1 MSDPTLEPI
10 AIIGIGC
17 RLPGGSNS
25 AASYWKMM
33 LDGVDAVKEIT
44 QDRWDHRAY
53 YDPEQGK
60 PGKTYSKWAGMV
72 EGIDQFDPAFFGI
85 TDREACHMDPQQRML
100 LEVSWQAL
108 EDAGQQLDLASGDET
123 GVFVGISISDY
134 ASLQTSDAGRGTV
147 DAYSATGGSLSIA
160 ANRISYVL
168 NLQGPSVAVDTAC
181 SSSLVAVHLACRA
194 LWNKECRRAIAAGV
208 NCLISPHLFI
218 AFSSMGMLAADGRCK
233 AFDASANGF
242 VRGEG
247 AGAVCLKPLSAALQD
262 GDQIYAVIRSTA
274 VNQDGRTAGMTVPS
288 RSSQQALVTEAC
300 RLAGISPHDIQY
312 VEAHGTGTAVGDP
325 IETGA
330 LGTALGTG
338 RQPGEECLIG
348 SVKTNIGHLESGAGI
363 AGLIKVAL
371 CLKHGVVP
379 PNLHFK
385 TPNPA
390 IDFTGMCLKVPTVAT
405 PLKRDAAHRLLACIN
420 SFGFGG
426 TNAHAVLEA
435 APQPT
440 ATAAL
445 PVSAKDSETDLL
457 LPLSSR
463 GGDSALEAEARA
475 FVSYLENSDASIPL
489 NDICAAAARRRTHWD
504 QRLAIVGR
512 SRADLCKSL
521 TAFLNGE
528 AAPGLSNGQPVKN
541 ARLVFVFSGQGPQW
555 WAMGRELLA
564 TEPVF
569 RQTIQNCHD
578 AMLKL
583 GGWSLLDELQRDEAS
598 SRMNETE
605 FAQPAIFAIQIALA
619 ALWQSW
625 GLRPQAVVGHSVGE
639 VAAAYVAG
647 VLDLPAAIRV
657 IYHRGRC
664 MEHAP
669 ERGKMIAAALT
680 KEEAEARIAKYQGRV
695 SLAAVNGP
703 KMVSIAGD
711 ADAVEEIFRELEQLQ
726 MFVRQVPVNYA
737 FHSAHMDPVQAELA
751 VSLQGLQPQAAQL
764 PLYSTV
770 TGQHAEGE
778 IFHADY
784 WWQNVRQTVLFAP
797 AIEALIAAGYTH
809 FLEISPHPVLSNS
822 MTECLAKAQASGLV
836 LPSLRRHQPERATL
850 LGSLGALHVHGH
862 AISWQ
867 SLYPHLSAA
876 VRLPPHSWQHARYWH
891 EPASSLRLRC
901 FPQTNP
907 LLKLPLAGIHPAWD
921 SPLDKR
927 QHHWLRDHR
936 VGQHMVFPGA
946 GYIEMALAASGE
958 LFKNKPFVI
967 EELDILR
974 GCIIPA
980 GDEQPTMQIVTQPDD
995 SIFVIQSTLTS
1006 DPPNWM
1012 PHVTG
1017 RMRTE
1022 SEPTRPAPF
1031 DLAAIQARCT
1041 LHFDSAQFY
1050 QTAANI
1056 ELNYGPLFQ
1065 GIQQC
1070 WSNDDEAL
1078 ARVEAPPAVQQE
1090 MDHFT
1095 VHPALLDACIQSTI
1109 AIPGDGL
1116 YLPARMGRIRIY
1128 SKPGAKV
1135 WAYARKTEFIPKKIT
1150 VGNLF
1155 ILDDAGNLLMEI
1167 TDFQCKF
1174 TEMRALPGSGAQA
1187 DWLYTPQWQLKPL
1200 LAASPQVQS
1209 ANHLPDNAHLAAK
1222 LSASA
1227 AEFSAH
1233 LGLNQR
1239 LAKWE
1244 SQLHQLCQ
1252 AYILAALKKIGWR
1265 PKLNEIITLTA
1276 LQKRLKVP
1284 AKHER
1289 LLRRLLTLLEQNG
1302 PLQAVPAD
1310 EKTWRA
1316 VSLPAA
1322 VNVTKLWREIV
1333 FDFPSFHPELI
1344 LLNRCASALA
1354 EVLRGTADASRLIS
1368 TNMLEHFQADSVLTR
1383 VYNRIVG
1390 ETVATALAQLPEGRS
1405 TRILEIGAG
1414 TGGVTA
1420 SVLPFIPATAVEY
1433 RCTDTTDRYFD
1444 QAQQKFSD
1452 YTCLNYQV
1460 LDLNLPLEDQDFA
1473 SERFDIVILSNALS
1487 QTQDVQQSLTRTRQL
1502 LAPGGLL
1509 IVLETDRP
1517 SAWHDLVLGL
1527 EERWWQ
1533 FQDTSL
1539 RAEHPLLPAADWR
1552 KLLQATGFADIE
1564 VASDPAQ
1571 NIATGQIVLLA
1582 RGPAANLLT
1591 PEAAPAETAE
1601 PGSWLIFADA
1611 GGLADQAAQLL
1622 RQRGETCL
1630 MVRPADTFAR
1640 RSADEA
1646 TLRPT
1651 VAEDYVQLL
1660 SAEHR
1665 LEGLRGIVHLWSLDA
1680 PARSEVSTAALA
1692 AAQTFVTHSPLYLV
1706 QALHGAQLHNGPQTW
1721 FVTRGSQPVG
1731 AHLTDLSVAQAPL
1744 NGLVR
1749 VFMSEQPDL
1758 HCHSL
1763 DLDPAPTARDA
1774 QTLIQ
1779 ELLHADAEDEIA
1791 HRGEARYVLRLAHGS
1806 LDSLVLSAQNT
1817 LKADQCFRLESAKP
1831 GSLDKLVFRAKQRQA
1846 PAPGEVE
1853 IEVCAAALNFRDV
1866 MKALG
1871 IYPAEAADAMMLGD
1885 ECAGRIV
1892 RVGEGVTQFKIG
1904 DEVMALAAGSFS
1916 SYVTTVA
1923 YAVLPKPAHLTMEEA
1938 ATMMVAYLTA
1948 SYALSHQGRMQKGE
1962 RVLIHAATGGVG
1974 QAAVRLAQAKGAE
1987 VFATAGSDEKRGFLK
2002 QIGVPH
2008 VLDSRTVA
2016 FAEEIMRITQ
2026 GEGIDM
2032 VLNSLA
2038 GEAIHQS
2045 LSILRQ
2051 YGRFLEIGKR
2061 DIYGNTK
2068 VGLFAF
2074 RKNLSYHA
2082 IDLGHAIDPK
2092 NSSGIM
2098 QMLKKLFLSRKLPP
2112 LPYRSFPLSE
2122 AGHAFRYIT
2131 QARQI
2136 GKVVLTVENAQI
2148 KLTAEAPAGQLQLD
2162 PQATYLV
2169 AGGLGGFGLAMSQWL
2184 VAQGARHIVLTGR
2197 SGLSTDEGREG
2208 VAAMQAA
2215 GAAVTV
2221 MKSDVSD
2228 PASVTT
2234 LLEDIKA
2241 NHPPLRGVFHVAMV
2255 LDDGLINQLNAE
2267 RFEKVTAPKMN
2278 GAWNLHLQ
2286 TQDLPLDHFVMF
2298 SSVSSLVGSPGQGNY
2313 AAANAFLDALA
2324 HQRRLQGLPALTI
2337 NWGVMAGVGYVA
2349 RHKKL
2354 EEHFARIGWSGLTP
2368 AETLPILGRLMQQPA
2383 ICQMMVSRIDWAK
2396 WAAVTHRLTSTPRYA
2411 LLTTEDA
2418 LKQTASSGTNWLRD
2432 TVLAA
2437 KAEDQFPILETFLR
2451 EQVAKVLRTSPAK
2464 IDPRRP
2470 LNEIG
2475 LDSLMAVELIHQ
2487 IESLTGIA
2495 IPTGQLMG
2503 GAPTVNKLSEILLN
2517 ILTGGKAESATVATA
2532 QEAVAAEGEF
2542 VQDADL
2548 ARWEISF
2555 ATGEVPLS
2563 QIQQPQHIFLT
2574 GALEFLG
2581 AYLLRDLL
2589 QQTHATLHCLLT
2601 AADGAT
2607 ASQQIEAHLARYDC
2621 WDESFRARLVPVLG
2635 DLAQPLLGL
2644 DPANFAE
2651 LAATVDVIYHTAFH
2665 VNHILPYA
2673 QLKQVN
2679 VNGSVEILRL
2689 AAQTKLKP
2697 VNYLSSISILGAGHS
2712 SADQALQ
2719 EDDPLADHT
2728 MLVMGYSQSR
2738 WVAERLFVQARAH
2751 GLPVHVYR
2759 PGLLVGDDRTGIC
2772 PTDNATWLLLKT
2784 CISIGS
2790 GPDSPN
2796 NSFLTP
2802 VDFVAAA
2809 MTRLSLN
2816 LTGTG
2821 RNYHLINPTAPSFR
2835 ELLELTQACGYPM
2848 QILPESDWES
2858 ALLGGSLNLQQ
2869 SPIAAYQ
2876 MFLPR
2881 QVLTHFIQKQSA
2893 DFCRNTLQDLHGT
2906 GIACAPLDQA
2916 RMQLYLQSLTQSGF
2930 LPPATV

>member
-1 MSDPTLEPI
+1 
-10 AIIGIGC
+10 
-17 RLPGGSNS
+17 
-25 AASYWKMM
+25 M

-53 YDPEQGK
+53 YDPEQEK

-72 EGIDQFDPAFFGI
+72 EGVDQFDPAFFGI
-85 TDREACHMDPQQRML
+85 TDREACHMDPQQRLL

-108 EDAGQQLDLASGDET
+108 EDAGQQLDLTRGDDT
-123 GVFVGISISDY
+123 GVFVGISTSDY
-134 ASLQTSDAGRGTV
+134 ANIQASDAGRGTV
-147 DAYSATGGSLSIA
+147 DAYSATGGSSSIA

-194 LWNKECRRAIAAGV
+194 LWNKECHRAIAAGV
-208 NCLISPHLFI
+208 NCLFSPHLFV
-218 AFSSMGMLAADGRCK
+218 AFSTMGMLSPEGRCK

-247 AGAVCLKPLSAALQD
+247 AGAVCLKPLSAALRD

-274 VNQDGRTAGMTVPS
+274 VNQDGRTTGMTVPS
-288 RSSQQALVTEAC
+288 RTSQQALVAEAC
-300 RLAGISPHDIQY
+300 RLAQISPHDIQY

-330 LGTALGTG
+330 LGNALGTG

-348 SVKTNIGHLESGAGI
+348 SVKTNIGHLEAGAGI
-363 AGLIKVAL
+363 AGIIKVAL

-385 TPNPA
+385 NPNPA
-390 IDFTGMCLKVPTVAT
+390 IDFTGMCLKVPTEAT
-405 PLKRDAAHRLLACIN
+405 PLKQDASHRLLACIN

-435 APQPT
+435 VPQPI
-440 ATAAL
+440 APAPL
-445 PVSAKDSETDLL
+445 PAEPAIDGETDLL

-475 FVSYLENSDASIPL
+475 FVSYLENSAPSISL

-504 QRLAIVGR
+504 QRLAVVGR
-512 SRADLCKSL
+512 SRADLSKSL

-528 AAPGLSNGQPVKN
+528 AAPGLSSGQPVKN

-569 RQTIQNCHD
+569 RQTIQDCHD

-583 GGWSLLDELQRDEAS
+583 GGWALLDELQRDEAS

-625 GLRPQAVVGHSVGE
+625 GVRPQVVVGHSVGE

-680 KEEAEARIAKYQGRV
+680 REETEARIAKYQGRV

-711 ADAVEEIFRELEQLQ
+711 ADAVDEIFYELEQLQ

-737 FHSAHMDPVQAELA
+737 FHSVHMDPVQTELA
-751 VSLQGLQPQAAQL
+751 AALQGLQPQAAKL

-770 TGQHAEGE
+770 TGQHAEGAL
-778 IFHADY
+778 FHADY

-797 AIEALIAAGYTH
+797 AIQALIAAGYTH

-822 MTECLAKAQASGLV
+822 MSESLANAQASGLV

-862 AISWQ
+862 AVAWQ
-867 SLYPHLSAA
+867 SLYPHLNAA

-891 EPASSLRLRC
+891 EPAASLRLRC
-901 FPQTNP
+901 FPQLNP

-967 EELDILR
+967 EELDIQR

-980 GDEQPTMQIVTQPDD
+980 GDEQPTMQIVTQPED
-995 SIFVIQSTLTS
+995 STFVIQSTLTS
-1006 DPPNWM
+1006 DPPNWI

-1022 SEPTRPAPF
+1022 QEPTRPAPF
-1031 DLAAIQARCT
+1031 DLAAIKARCP
-1041 LHFDSAQFY
+1041 LHSDSADFY
-1050 QTAANI
+1050 KTAARI

-1065 GIQQC
+1065 GVQET
-1070 WSNDDEAL
+1070 WANGEEAL
-1078 ARVEAPPAVQQE
+1078 ARVEVPPAIEKE
-1090 MDHFT
+1090 MDRFT

-1135 WAYARKTEFIPKKIT
+1135 WAYVHKTEYIPKKIT
-1150 VGNLF
+1150 VGNLY
-1155 ILDDAGNLLMEI
+1155 ILDDAGNRLMEI
-1167 TDFQCKF
+1167 TGFQCKF
-1174 TEMRALPGSGAQA
+1174 TEMKALPGSGTQA
-1187 DWLYTPQWQLKPL
+1187 DWLYTPQWHLKPL
-1200 LAASPQVQS
+1200 LAVSPEVQS
-1209 ANHLPDNAHLAAK
+1209 ANHLPDNALLAAK

-1227 AEFSAH
+1227 AEFSTH

-1252 AYILAALKKIGWR
+1252 SYILAALKKIGWR

-1310 EKTWRA
+1310 EKTWCV

-1344 LLNRCASALA
+1344 LLSRCASTLA
-1354 EVLRGTADASRLIS
+1354 EVLRGTAETARLIS

-1390 ETVATALAQLPEGRS
+1390 ETVAAALAHLPEGRS
-1405 TRILEIGAG
+1405 TRILEIGAS

-1452 YTCLNYQV
+1452 YACLTYQA
-1460 LDLNLPLEDQDFA
+1460 LDLNAPLEDQGFA
-1473 SERFDIVILSNALS
+1473 IERFDIVILSNALS
-1487 QTQDVQQSLTRTRQL
+1487 QTQDVQQSLTRIRQL
-1502 LAPGGLL
+1502 LAPDGLL

-1533 FQDTSL
+1533 FQDTTL
-1539 RAEHPLLPAADWR
+1539 RAEHPLLPEADWR
-1552 KLLQATGFADIE
+1552 KLLQASGFADIE
-1564 VASDPAQ
+1564 VATDPTL
-1571 NIATGQIVLLA
+1571 NISTGQIVLLA
-1582 RGPAANLLT
+1582 RGPAVNPLT
-1591 PEAAPAETAE
+1591 PEAAPAEAAE
-1601 PGSWLIFADA
+1601 SGSWLIFADV
-1611 GGLADQAAQLL
+1611 GSLADQAAQLL

-1630 MVRPADTFAR
+1630 MVRPGETFAR
-1640 RSADEA
+1640 LSTDEA
-1646 TLRPT
+1646 TLRPA

-1665 LEGLRGIVHLWSLDA
+1665 LERLRGVVHLWSLDA
-1680 PARSEVSTAALA
+1680 PSGWEVTTAALA

-1706 QALHGAQLHNGPQTW
+1706 QALHGAQLPGGPQMW

-1731 AHLTDLSVAQAPL
+1731 AHLSGLSVAQTPL

-1749 VFMSEQPDL
+1749 VMMSEQPDL

-1774 QTLIQ
+1774 QTLIH

-1791 HRGEARYVLRLAHGS
+1791 HRGEARYVHRLAHGS
-1806 LDSLVLSAQNT
+1806 LDGFALSAQNT

-1831 GSLDKLVFRAKQRQA
+1831 GSLDALVFRAKQRQA
-1846 PAPGEVE
+1846 PAAGEVE

-1987 VFATAGSDEKRGFLK
+1987 IFATAGSEEKRGFLK

-2016 FAEEIMRITQ
+2016 FAEEIMRITKE
-2026 GEGIDM
+2026 EGIDL

-2136 GKVVLTVENAQI
+2136 GKVVLTVENTKI

-2221 MKSDVSD
+2221 MKSDVSE

-2234 LLEDIKA
+2234 LLEEIKA
-2241 NHPPLRGVFHVAMV
+2241 GHPPLRGVFHVAMV
-2255 LDDGLINQLNAE
+2255 LDDGLITQLNAE

-2324 HQRRLQGLPALTI
+2324 HQRHLQGLPALTI

-2368 AETLPILGRLMQQPA
+2368 AETLPILGRLMQQPS
-2383 ICQMMVSRIDWAK
+2383 ISQMMVSRIDWAK
-2396 WAAVTHRLTSTPRYA
+2396 WAAITHRLISTPRYA

-2437 KAEDQFPILETFLR
+2437 KAEDQLPILETFLR
-2451 EQVAKVLRTSPAK
+2451 EQVAKVLRTSAAK

-2487 IESLTGIA
+2487 IESQTGIT

-2503 GAPTVNKLSEILLN
+2503 GAPTVQKLSEILLS
-2517 ILTGGKAESATVATA
+2517 ILTGNKVESSKESPPPTTAAT
-2532 QEAVAAEGEF
+2532 F

-2548 ARWEISF
+2548 TKAGIHF
-2555 ATGEVPLS
+2555 ASGTVQPA
-2563 QIQQPQHIFLT
+2563 QITSPTNIFLT
-2574 GALEFLG
+2574 GATEFLG

-2589 QQTHATLHCLLT
+2589 KDSHAIVHCLIEASDGLT
-2601 AADGAT
+2601 AAQLISD
-2607 ASQQIEAHLARYDC
+2607 HLKHHGC
-2621 WDESFRARLVPVLG
+2621 WDASFGDRIVPVLG
-2635 DLAQPLLGL
+2635 TPAKPLFGLSRDEFDRLAQLI
-2644 DPANFAE
+2644 E
-2651 LAATVDVIYHTAFH
+2651 VIYHTATH
-2665 VNHILPYA
+2665 INHIAGYN
-2673 QLKQVN
+2673 QLKAMN
-2679 VNGSVEILRL
+2679 VDGVVEIIRL
-2689 AAQTKLKP
+2689 AGEQRLKP
-2697 VNYLSSISILGAGHS
+2697 INHLSSISVLA
-2712 SADQALQ
+2712 AKRTANDQTIR
-2719 EDDPLADHT
+2719 EDDPFDVTENLDI
-2728 MLVMGYSQSR
+2728 GYSQTR
-2738 WVAERLFVQARAH
+2738 WVAEQLLIAARSH
-2751 GLPVHVYR
+2751 GIPVNIYR
-2759 PGLLVGDDRTGIC
+2759 PGLLSGDATTGIC
-2772 PTDNATWLLLKT
+2772 LEEDAMWRFVKVCVEL
-2784 CISIGS
+2784 GS
-2790 GPDSPN
+2790 GPKSA
-2796 NSFLTP
+2796 FTTLLTP
-2802 VDFVAAA
+2802 VEYVSSAIVA
-2809 MTRLSLN
+2809 LSQK
-2816 LTGTG
+2816 THGTG
-2821 RNYHLINPTAPSFR
+2821 GQFHLTNPSAPTF
-2835 ELLELTQACGYPM
+2835 ENILELVQACGYSVDIVDEKLWEDQLTSGVLQLRDNPM
-2848 QILPESDWES
+2848 
-2858 ALLGGSLNLQQ
+2858 
-2869 SPIAAYQ
+2869 AAY
-2876 MFLPR
+2876 MILMPANSMS
-2881 QVLTHFIQKQSA
+2881 HMIGSQSA
-2893 DFCRNTLQDLHGT
+2893 TFIENVTRTLQGT
-2906 GIACAPLDQA
+2906 EVTCAPIDRE
-2916 RMQLYLQSLTQSGF
+2916 RMQLYLNRFVQTGF
-2930 LPPATV
+2930 LPPP